1 MILREHPE
9 NETILNKRVWDYH
22 KTKKGTVVL
31 FDGRDVIP
39 SIDIKWDNG
48 EFSERCFMRFLEIEI
63 AE

>member
-22 KTKKGTVVL
+22 KTKKCTVVL

-39 SIDIKWDNG
+39 SIDIKWDDG
-48 EFSERCFMRFLEIEI
+48 EFSERCFMRFLEIEM
-63 AE
+63 AD